1 MYLYYETFNL
11 QKNVHSNPPPIFP
24 VLFIFFVSF
33 VPVSGL
39 TCVHL
44 AAMQG
49 NVDIM
54 RQLVWNNGDINAR
67 VSCTFRA
74 FVCLLEVVMRD
85 PP

>member
-1 MYLYYETFNL
+1 MFIQTLSL
-11 QKNVHSNPPPIFP
+11 SPPPLIFP

-74 FVCLLEVVMRD
+74 FVRGGHA
-85 PP
+85 